1 MHSFWQDLRY
11 AARTLRGAPGFTFIA
26 IVTLGLGMAV
36 NTTIFSVINGFL
48 LRPLPVPHAE
58 QITVLAMKQEGAQGF
73 QRFSYPDYLDI
84 RQQADVF
91 SDVIAQRPTL
101 VGVTADKRGDHCVLS
116 RVTGNYFSALGV
128 QPTLGRLISPTEG
141 QTPGADPILVLGYSY
156 WQKRFAGDRNVIG
169 KLVEINGHSV
179 TIVGVAPKGFHGTYA
194 IIDMDG
200 FVPLSAAVGSKGVA
214 EATVEDTWT
223 HREERTLQ
231 VLARLKPGVSV
242 AQAQIPLLV
251 IARRLAEQHPD
262 TNKGLNSIQVFPER
276 LARPEPDPDNTLP
289 AISVAF
295 MVLAG
300 LVLLVACFN
309 IANVLLV
316 RATVRQREMGIRA
329 ALGAGRGRLV
339 RQHLTESLLLAV
351 LGGAAGL
358 VLATWAA
365 GFLSSL
371 PLGTDLPLK
380 FDFQADTRVYS
391 FAFAAVLLTGVIVGI
406 IPALRVARTDIN
418 VVLREGGRGAS
429 GGRRRHIVRGTLVVA
444 QVAGSLLLLIVAG
457 LFVRSLDKAQ
467 QVYLGFNP
475 DQILDLTL
483 DPEQINFTEAQ
494 GRAFYRQITERIGA
508 MPGVLSVG
516 QAFTVPMGVISAD
529 DPVTVEGHPVEPGK
543 QPPQIMFNP
552 VSSTYFA
559 TLRIPLQSGRGF
571 TDADNE
577 KAPGV
582 AVINQAMAAKFWP
595 NENPVGKR
603 FSTKGPQG
611 PFKEVIGVVQTGKY
625 KNVIEDP
632 PEPFYYVPLD
642 QNYVAYRTLH
652 VRTSVP
658 PESLKPEIEAQVQ
671 ELAPGIPVSQV
682 QTLPQA
688 LQGVNGFFFFRFG
701 AQLTATM
708 GLLGLLLAV
717 VGVYSVV
724 SYAAAQR
731 THEIGIRMALGA
743 EPRDI
748 LSMVLRQSI
757 GIVALGLAVGLAA
770 AFAGTRAIANLI
782 VGIKPTDPLT
792 FATVIILLSA
802 IALIAC
808 WIPARR
814 ATRISPLTALRYE

>member
-11 AARTLRGAPGFTFIA
+11 AARALRGAPGFTIIA

-48 LRPLPVPHAE
+48 LRPLPVPQADR
-58 QITVLAMKQEGAQGF
+58 IAVLAMKQEGAQGF

-84 RQQADVF
+84 RQQADAF
-91 SDVIAQRPTL
+91 SDVIAERPTL
-101 VGVTADKRGDHCVLS
+101 VGLTADNKGDHCVLS

-128 QPTLGRLISPTEG
+128 QPALGRLISPTEG

-156 WQKRFAGDRNVIG
+156 WQKRFAGDRKVIG
-169 KLVEINGHSV
+169 KQVEINGKPV
-179 TIVGVAPKGFHGTYA
+179 TIVGVAPKGFHGTFA

-214 EATVEDTWT
+214 ETTVEETWT
-223 HREERTLQ
+223 HREERTLS
-231 VLARLKPGVSV
+231 VLARLRPGVTV
-242 AQAQIPLLV
+242 AEAQAPLRV
-251 IARRLAEQHPD
+251 IALRLAEQHPE
-262 TNKGLNSIQVFPER
+262 TNKGFTSIQVFPER
-276 LARPEPDPDNTLP
+276 MARPEPDPDNTLP
-289 AISVAF
+289 AISAAF

-339 RQHLTESLLLAV
+339 RQHLTESLLLAL

-358 VLATWAA
+358 LLATWAA

-380 FDFQADTRVYS
+380 FDFEADTRVYF
-391 FAFAAVLLTGVIVGI
+391 FAFGAVLLTGVIVGI
-406 IPALRVARTDIN
+406 IPALRVARSDLN

-429 GGRRRHIVRGTLVVA
+429 DGRRRQLVRGTLVVA

-457 LFVRSLDKAQ
+457 LFIRSLDKAQ
-467 QVYLGFNP
+467 QLYLGFNP
-475 DQILDLTL
+475 DHILDLTL
-483 DPEQINFTEAQ
+483 DPEQINFNETQ
-494 GRAFYRQITERIGA
+494 GRGFYRQITERIGA
-508 MPGVLSVG
+508 MPGVVSVG
-516 QAFTVPMGVISAD
+516 QAFTVPLGVVSAD
-529 DPVTVEGHPVEPGK
+529 DPVSVEGHPVEPGK

-552 VSSTYFA
+552 VSPSYFK

-577 KAPGV
+577 KAPEV

-595 NENPVGKR
+595 SENPLGKR
-603 FSTKGPQG
+603 FSTKGSKG

-658 PESLKPEIEAQVQ
+658 PESLRIQLEAQVQ
-671 ELAPGIPVSQV
+671 EMAPGIPVSQV
-682 QTLPQA
+682 QTLTQA

-701 AQLTATM
+701 AQLTAVM
-708 GLLGLLLAV
+708 GLLGLILAV

-731 THEIGIRMALGA
+731 THEIGIRMVLGA

-748 LSMVLRQSI
+748 LRMVLRQSI
-757 GIVALGLAVGLAA
+757 GIVAVGLAIGVAA

-782 VGIKPTDPLT
+782 VGIKPTDPVT
-792 FATVIILLSA
+792 FLTVIVLLSA
-802 IALIAC
+802 IALLAC
-808 WIPARR
+808 WVPARR
-814 ATRISPLTALRYE
+814 ATRVSPLTALRYE